1 MKKQE
6 EQKMYQHSLG
16 HYHTQSEAMM
26 AKKVFQKEYNV
37 TLSVVKEERSNNT
50 HKKWC
55 VCEYYP
61 EKNNKTNRKKGKK
74 KA

>member
-1 MKKQE
+1 MKKQPKS
-6 EQKMYQHSLG
+6 QTKMYQHSLG
-16 HYHTQSEAMM
+16 HYHTQSEAMI

-55 VCEYYP
+55 VCEFYP
-61 EKNNKTNRKKGKK
+61 EKGKKTNKK
-74 KA
+74 